1 MLRALRISIV
11 LLVIC
16 GGIYPAVVTGL
27 GQAIFPH
34 QANGSIIEGKS
45 GPVGSELIGQAFDK
59 QGYFHPR
66 PSAAGP
72 DGYDASLSGGSNL
85 GPTNGVLIN
94 AVRDRTEAYREENG
108 LDPGVQVPADAVTAS
123 ASGLD
128 PDISVE
134 NALLQVHRIAVARNL
149 TDAQVKAVVTKNTTG
164 KALGIFGVAR

>member
-1 MLRALRISIV
+1 
-11 LLVIC
+11 
-16 GGIYPAVVTGL
+16 
-27 GQAIFPH
+27 
-34 QANGSIIEGKS
+34 
-45 GPVGSELIGQAFDK
+45 
-59 QGYFHPR
+59 
-66 PSAAGP
+66 
-72 DGYDASLSGGSNL
+72 LSGGSNL